1 MNTAKATVTAVTS
14 VSSTNSVTSVGAG
27 GLSRRRSLRLA
38 WGSLLAMGS
47 VGSLMGCAS
56 HSIEDYRDQHPMLNL
71 RDYFNGVIDA
81 YGVFQDR
88 SGRVVRRF
96 TVVMTCTWEGENG
109 VLDEVFTY
117 SDGGTERRIWRLT
130 RGPDGRYSGTAGD
143 VVGTAQ
149 GQTRGNAFRW
159 AYTLR
164 LPVDGKTYEVQ
175 FDDWMFLM
183 DQRVMLNKAVM
194 SKWGVRLGEV
204 TLSFVKRL

>member
-1 MNTAKATVTAVTS
+1 VDQEIVIMNS
-14 VSSTNSVTSVGAG
+14 
-27 GLSRRRSLRLA
+27 LIWSRRRSLVWLGGMVA
-38 WGSLLAMGS
+38 VSS
-47 VGSLMGCAS
+47 VGGLTGCAS
-56 HSIEDYRDQHPMLNL
+56 THTIDDYRDQKPVLDL
-71 RDYFNGVIDA
+71 PTYFNGVIDA

-96 TVVMTCTWEGENG
+96 TVVMTCTWQGDQG

-117 SDGGTERRIWRLT
+117 SDGGNERRIWRLT
-130 RGPDGRYSGTAGD
+130 RGPDGQYTGTADD

-164 LPVDGKTYEVQ
+164 LPVDGTTYEVQ

-204 TLSFVKRL
+204 TLSFVKRS

>member
-1 MNTAKATVTAVTS
+1 MNTTATV
-14 VSSTNSVTSVGAG
+14 GM
-27 GLSRRRSLRLA
+27 SRRRGLA
-38 WGSLLAMGS
+38 WVGAMMAMGG
-47 VGSLMGCAS
+47 VAGLVGCAS
-56 HSIEDYRDQHPMLNL
+56 HGIDDYRDQQPVLDL

-96 TVVMTCTWEGENG
+96 TVVMTCTWQGDQG
-109 VLDEVFTY
+109 VLDEVFSY
-117 SDGGTERRIWRLT
+117 SDGSTERRIWRLT
-130 RGPDGRYSGTAGD
+130 RGPDGQYTGTAGD

-159 AYTLR
+159 AYTLQ